1 MAMKSFKEYTKS
13 LKEGF
18 LDDDNK
24 EQLAADNFSTVE
36 EKETP
41 FPEDNLDDDLT
52 TPNEAGDDDDV
63 DLSDELGTSDAE
75 ADKTEKED
83 LADLKL
89 DELGD
94 DDVKDSGDQK
104 QEEKEA
110 EREVAERTADN
121 MAELKDAI
129 ATLTTKL
136 EAISDKID
144 NAGTSEGEG
153 TEGGTDDLA
162 GLENLDLPTE
172 GGEGEGAPAEG
183 GADEGA
189 GVPTEGGETAPAE
202 GSEGAPAEGG
212 EAGGEGGE
220 AGGEEEQNAGSDED
234 FGEDEVDE
242 TKSEAYNFY
251 AKKGSILNSNSGS
264 LIGKAMND
272 KLYEFQEDFMNIA
285 KAKIRQLVEAEKKRL
300 KENHFNF

>member
-1 MAMKSFKEYTKS
+1 MKSFKEYTKS

-36 EKETP
+36 EKEAP
-41 FPEDNLDDDLT
+41 FPENLDDDDLT
-52 TPNEAGDDDDV
+52 TPNETGDDDV

-89 DELGD
+89 DELE

-104 QEEKEA
+104 QEEKKA
-110 EREVAERTADN
+110 EQEVAERTADN

-144 NAGTSEGEG
+144 NADKTETTGGEG
-153 TEGGTDDLA
+153 GEDDLA
-162 GLENLDLPTE
+162 GLENLELPAE
-172 GGEGEGAPAEG
+172 GGEGESTPAEG
-183 GADEGA
+183 EA
-189 GVPTEGGETAPAE
+189 TETA
-202 GSEGAPAEGG
+202 SAEGG
-212 EAGGEGGE
+212 EAASAEGGEGTSTE
-220 AGGEEEQNAGSDED
+220 GGEEEQNAGSDED

-251 AKKGSILNSNSGS
+251 AKKGSLLNSNSGS

-285 KAKIRQLVEAEKKRL
+285 KAKIRQLVEAEKKKL

>member
-52 TPNEAGDDDDV
+52 TPNEAGDDDV

-144 NAGTSEGEG
+144 NAGSGEGEG
-153 TEGGTDDLA
+153 AEGGTDDLA
-162 GLENLDLPTE
+162 GLENLDLPAE

-183 GADEGA
+183 GAGEGA
-189 GVPTEGGETAPAE
+189 
-202 GSEGAPAEGG
+202 GAPAEGG
-212 EAGGEGGE
+212 EAAPADNVEGAPAEGGE

-285 KAKIRQLVEAEKKRL
+285 KAKIRLFVEAEKKRL

>member
-52 TPNEAGDDDDV
+52 TPNEAGDDDV
-63 DLSDELGTSDAE
+63 DLSDELGTADAE

-144 NAGTSEGEG
+144 NAGSDEGEG
-153 TEGGTDDLA
+153 AEGGTDDLA
-162 GLENLDLPTE
+162 GLENLDLPAE

-183 GADEGA
+183 GAGEGA
-189 GVPTEGGETAPAE
+189 
-202 GSEGAPAEGG
+202 GAPAEGG
-212 EAGGEGGE
+212 EAAPADNSEGAPAEGGE

>member
-52 TPNEAGDDDDV
+52 TPNEAGDDDV
-63 DLSDELGTSDAE
+63 DLSDELGTADAE

-94 DDVKDSGDQK
+94 DNVKDSGDQK

-144 NAGTSEGEG
+144 NAGSGEGEG
-153 TEGGTDDLA
+153 AEGGTDDLA
-162 GLENLDLPTE
+162 GLENLDLPAE
-172 GGEGEGAPAEG
+172 GGEGEGTPAEG
-183 GADEGA
+183 GAGEGA
-189 GVPTEGGETAPAE
+189 
-202 GSEGAPAEGG
+202 GAPAEGV
-212 EAGGEGGE
+212 E

>member
-1 MAMKSFKEYTKS
+1 MKSFKEYTKS

-41 FPEDNLDDDLT
+41 FPENNLDDDLT
-52 TPNEAGDDDDV
+52 TPNEAGDDDV

-144 NAGTSEGEG
+144 NAGSGEGEG
-153 TEGGTDDLA
+153 AEGGTDDLA
-162 GLENLDLPTE
+162 GLENLDLPAE
-172 GGEGEGAPAEG
+172 GGEGEGTPAEG
-183 GADEGA
+183 GAGEGA
-189 GVPTEGGETAPAE
+189 SDVGGEGGEAAPAE
-202 GSEGAPAEGG
+202 GSEGAPA
-212 EAGGEGGE
+212 EGGE

-272 KLYEFQEDFMNIA
+272 KLYEFQEVFMNIA

>member
-52 TPNEAGDDDDV
+52 TPNEAGDDDV
-63 DLSDELGTSDAE
+63 DLSDELGTADAE

-144 NAGTSEGEG
+144 NAGTGEGEG
-153 TEGGTDDLA
+153 AEGGTDDLA

-172 GGEGEGAPAEG
+172 GGEAGEGEGAPAEG
-183 GADEGA
+183 GAGEGA
-189 GVPTEGGETAPAE
+189 GV
-202 GSEGAPAEGG
+202 PAEGG
-212 EAGGEGGE
+212 EAAPADNVEGAPAE
-220 AGGEEEQNAGSDED
+220 GGEEEQNAGSDED

>member
-52 TPNEAGDDDDV
+52 TPNEAGDDDV
-63 DLSDELGTSDAE
+63 DLSDELGTADAE

-94 DDVKDSGDQK
+94 DNVKDSGDQK

-144 NAGTSEGEG
+144 NAGSGEGEG
-153 TEGGTDDLA
+153 AEGGTDDLA
-162 GLENLDLPTE
+162 GLENLDLPAE

-183 GADEGA
+183 GAGEGA
-189 GVPTEGGETAPAE
+189 
-202 GSEGAPAEGG
+202 GAPAEGG
-212 EAGGEGGE
+212 EGAPAEGGE

>member
-41 FPEDNLDDDLT
+41 FPEDSLDDDLT
-52 TPNEAGDDDDV
+52 TPNEAGDDDV

-144 NAGTSEGEG
+144 NAGTGEGEG
-153 TEGGTDDLA
+153 AEGGTDDLA
-162 GLENLDLPTE
+162 GLENLDLPAE

-183 GADEGA
+183 GE
-189 GVPTEGGETAPAE
+189 TGGEA
-202 GSEGAPAEGG
+202 APAEGG
-212 EAGGEGGE
+212 EGASTEGEGVTAEGGE

>member
-52 TPNEAGDDDDV
+52 TPNEAGDDDI

-144 NAGTSEGEG
+144 NAGSGEGEG
-153 TEGGTDDLA
+153 AEGGTDDLA
-162 GLENLDLPTE
+162 GLENLDLPAE
-172 GGEGEGAPAEG
+172 GGEGEGTPAEG
-183 GADEGA
+183 GAGEGA
-189 GVPTEGGETAPAE
+189 SDVGGEGGEAAPAE
-202 GSEGAPAEGG
+202 GSEGAPA
-212 EAGGEGGE
+212 EGGE

>member
-52 TPNEAGDDDDV
+52 TPNEAGDDDV

-189 GVPTEGGETAPAE
+189 GVPAEGGETAPAE

-212 EAGGEGGE
+212 EAGGE

>member
-52 TPNEAGDDDDV
+52 TPNEAGDDDV
-63 DLSDELGTSDAE
+63 DLSDELGTADAE

-94 DDVKDSGDQK
+94 DNVKDSGDQK

-144 NAGTSEGEG
+144 NAGSGEGEG
-153 TEGGTDDLA
+153 AEGGTDDLA
-162 GLENLDLPTE
+162 GLENLDLPAE

-183 GADEGA
+183 GAGEGA
-189 GVPTEGGETAPAE
+189 GAPAE
-202 GSEGAPAEGG
+202 GVEAAPAEGG
-212 EAGGEGGE
+212 EGAPAEDDE

>member
-1 MAMKSFKEYTKS
+1 MKSFKEYTKS

-52 TPNEAGDDDDV
+52 TPNEAGDDDV
-63 DLSDELGTSDAE
+63 DLSDELGTADAE

-94 DDVKDSGDQK
+94 DNVKDSGDQK

-144 NAGTSEGEG
+144 NAGSGEGEG
-153 TEGGTDDLA
+153 AEGGTDDLA
-162 GLENLDLPTE
+162 GLENLDLPAE

-183 GADEGA
+183 GAGEGA
-189 GVPTEGGETAPAE
+189 GAPAE
-202 GSEGAPAEGG
+202 GVEAAPAEGG
-212 EAGGEGGE
+212 EGAPAEDDE

>member
-52 TPNEAGDDDDV
+52 TPNEAGDDDV

-144 NAGTSEGEG
+144 NAGAGEGEG
-153 TEGGTDDLA
+153 TEGGEGDLA
-162 GLENLDLPTE
+162 GLENLDLPAE

-183 GADEGA
+183 GEGA
-189 GVPTEGGETAPAE
+189 
-202 GSEGAPAEGG
+202 APAEGG
-212 EAGGEGGE
+212 EAAPAEGGEGAPAEGE
-220 AGGEEEQNAGSDED
+220 QGATEEEQNAGSDED

>member
-41 FPEDNLDDDLT
+41 FPEDSLDDDLT
-52 TPNEAGDDDDV
+52 TPNEAGDDDV

-144 NAGTSEGEG
+144 NAGSGEGEG
-153 TEGGTDDLA
+153 AEGGTDDLA
-162 GLENLDLPTE
+162 GLENLDLPAE

-183 GADEGA
+183 GA
-189 GVPTEGGETAPAE
+189 GESA
-202 GSEGAPAEGG
+202 GAPAEGG
-212 EAGGEGGE
+212 EAAPTEGGEGAPAEGGE

>member
-1 MAMKSFKEYTKS
+1 MKSFKEYTKS

-52 TPNEAGDDDDV
+52 TPNEAGDDDV
-63 DLSDELGTSDAE
+63 DLSDELGTADAE

-144 NAGTSEGEG
+144 NAGSDEGEG
-153 TEGGTDDLA
+153 AEGGTDDLA
-162 GLENLDLPTE
+162 GLENLDLPAE

-183 GADEGA
+183 GAGEGA
-189 GVPTEGGETAPAE
+189 
-202 GSEGAPAEGG
+202 GAPAEGG
-212 EAGGEGGE
+212 EAAPADNGEGAPAEGGE

-264 LIGKAMND
+264 LIGKVMND

>member
-41 FPEDNLDDDLT
+41 FPEDSLDDDLT
-52 TPNEAGDDDDV
+52 TPNEAGDDDV

-144 NAGTSEGEG
+144 NAGTGEGEG
-153 TEGGTDDLA
+153 AEGGTDDLA
-162 GLENLDLPTE
+162 GLENLDLPAE

-183 GADEGA
+183 GE
-189 GVPTEGGETAPAE
+189 TGGEA
-202 GSEGAPAEGG
+202 APAEGG
-212 EAGGEGGE
+212 EGASTEGEGVPAEGGE

>member
-1 MAMKSFKEYTKS
+1 MKSFKEYTKS

-52 TPNEAGDDDDV
+52 TPNEAGDDDV
-63 DLSDELGTSDAE
+63 DLSDELGTADAE

-94 DDVKDSGDQK
+94 DNVKDSGDQK

-144 NAGTSEGEG
+144 NAGSGEGEG
-153 TEGGTDDLA
+153 AEGGTDDLA
-162 GLENLDLPTE
+162 GLENLDLPAE

-183 GADEGA
+183 GAGEGA
-189 GVPTEGGETAPAE
+189 
-202 GSEGAPAEGG
+202 GAPAEGG
-212 EAGGEGGE
+212 EAAPADNVEGAPAE
-220 AGGEEEQNAGSDED
+220 GGEEEQNAGSDED

>member
-52 TPNEAGDDDDV
+52 TPNEAGDDDV

-144 NAGTSEGEG
+144 NAGTGEGEG
-153 TEGGTDDLA
+153 AEGGSDDLA
-162 GLENLDLPTE
+162 GLENLDLPVE

-183 GADEGA
+183 GE
-189 GVPTEGGETAPAE
+189 TGGEA
-202 GSEGAPAEGG
+202 APAEGG
-212 EAGGEGGE
+212 EGASTEGEGVTAEGGE

-251 AKKGSILNSNSGS
+251 AKKGSILNSNSDS

-272 KLYEFQEDFMNIA
+272 KLYEFQEDFMNNA
-285 KAKIRQLVEAEKKRL
+285 KAKIRQLIEAEKKRL

>member
-52 TPNEAGDDDDV
+52 TPNEAGDDDV
-63 DLSDELGTSDAE
+63 DLSDELGTADAE

-144 NAGTSEGEG
+144 NAGTGEGEG
-153 TEGGTDDLA
+153 AEGGSDDLA
-162 GLENLDLPTE
+162 GLENLDLPAE

-183 GADEGA
+183 GAGEGA
-189 GVPTEGGETAPAE
+189 SAPAE
-202 GSEGAPAEGG
+202 GEEAAPAEGGEGAPAEGG
-212 EAGGEGGE
+212 EAS
-220 AGGEEEQNAGSDED
+220 GEEEQNAGSDED

-264 LIGKAMND
+264 LIGKAMNE

>member
-52 TPNEAGDDDDV
+52 TPNEAGDEEV

-144 NAGTSEGEG
+144 NAGTAEGEG
-153 TEGGTDDLA
+153 TEGGEDDLA
-162 GLENLDLPTE
+162 GLENLDLPDE
-172 GGEGEGAPAEG
+172 GGEGAPAEG
-183 GADEGA
+183 GAGEGA
-189 GVPTEGGETAPAE
+189 GDLGGEGGEAAPAE
-202 GSEGAPAEGG
+202 GGEGAPAEGG
-212 EAGGEGGE
+212 ET
-220 AGGEEEQNAGSDED
+220 GGEEEQNAGSDED

-272 KLYEFQEDFMNIA
+272 KLYEFQENFMNIA

>member
-52 TPNEAGDDDDV
+52 TPNEAGDDDV

-144 NAGTSEGEG
+144 NAGSGEGEG
-153 TEGGTDDLA
+153 AEGGTDDLA
-162 GLENLDLPTE
+162 GLENLDLPAE

-183 GADEGA
+183 GAGEGA
-189 GVPTEGGETAPAE
+189 SAPAE
-202 GSEGAPAEGG
+202 GEEAAPAEGGEGAPAEGG
-212 EAGGEGGE
+212 EAS
-220 AGGEEEQNAGSDED
+220 GEEEQNAGSDED

-285 KAKIRQLVEAEKKRL
+285 KAKIRQFVEIEKKRL

>member
-1 MAMKSFKEYTKS
+1 MTMKSFKEYTKS

-52 TPNEAGDDDDV
+52 TPNEAGDDDV

-144 NAGTSEGEG
+144 NAGAGEGEG
-153 TEGGTDDLA
+153 AEGGTDDLS
-162 GLENLDLPTE
+162 GLENLDLPAE

-183 GADEGA
+183 GAGGSAEG
-189 GVPTEGGETAPAE
+189 GSIEGGEP
-202 GSEGAPAEGG
+202 APAEGG
-212 EAGGEGGE
+212 EGASAEGGE

>member
-24 EQLAADNFSTVE
+24 EQLTADNFNTAE
-36 EKETP
+36 KKETP

-52 TPNEAGDDDDV
+52 TPNEVGDDDV

-89 DELGD
+89 DELGDD

-144 NAGTSEGEG
+144 NAGSGEGEG
-153 TEGGTDDLA
+153 EGAEGGDDLS
-162 GLENLDLPTE
+162 GLENLDLPAE
-172 GGEGEGAPAEG
+172 GGEGEGAS
-183 GADEGA
+183 
-189 GVPTEGGETAPAE
+189 TEGGEGGGEAAPTKGGE
-202 GSEGAPAEGG
+202 GTSTEGEAAPAEGG
-212 EAGGEGGE
+212 EGA
-220 AGGEEEQNAGSDED
+220 AEEEQNAGSDED

>member
-41 FPEDNLDDDLT
+41 FPEDSLDDDLT
-52 TPNEAGDDDDV
+52 TPNEAGDDDV

-144 NAGTSEGEG
+144 NAGSGEGEG
-153 TEGGTDDLA
+153 AEGGTDDLS
-162 GLENLDLPTE
+162 GLENLDLPAE

-183 GADEGA
+183 GAGEGA
-189 GVPTEGGETAPAE
+189 GASAEGGEA
-202 GSEGAPAEGG
+202 APAEGG
-212 EAGGEGGE
+212 EGAPAEGGE

>member
-52 TPNEAGDDDDV
+52 TPNEAGDDDV
-63 DLSDELGTSDAE
+63 DLSDELGTADAE

-94 DDVKDSGDQK
+94 DNVKDSGDQK

-144 NAGTSEGEG
+144 NAGSGEGEG
-153 TEGGTDDLA
+153 AEGGTDDLA
-162 GLENLDLPTE
+162 GLENLDLPAE

-183 GADEGA
+183 GAGEGA
-189 GVPTEGGETAPAE
+189 
-202 GSEGAPAEGG
+202 GAPAEGG
-212 EAGGEGGE
+212 EAAPADNVEGAPAE
-220 AGGEEEQNAGSDED
+220 GGEEEQNAGSDED

>member
-1 MAMKSFKEYTKS
+1 MTMKSFKEYTKS

-41 FPEDNLDDDLT
+41 FPEDSLDDDLT
-52 TPNEAGDDDDV
+52 TPNEAGDDDV
-63 DLSDELGTSDAE
+63 DLSDELGTADAE

-144 NAGTSEGEG
+144 NAGTGEGEG
-153 TEGGTDDLA
+153 AEGGTDDLA
-162 GLENLDLPTE
+162 GLENLDLPAE

-183 GADEGA
+183 GAGEGA
-189 GVPTEGGETAPAE
+189 SAPAE
-202 GSEGAPAEGG
+202 GEEGAPAEGG
-212 EAGGEGGE
+212 EGAPAEDGE

>member
-52 TPNEAGDDDDV
+52 TPNEAGDNDV
-63 DLSDELGTSDAE
+63 DLSDELGTADAE

-153 TEGGTDDLA
+153 AEGGSDDLA
-162 GLENLDLPTE
+162 GLENLDLPAE

-183 GADEGA
+183 GAGEGA
-189 GVPTEGGETAPAE
+189 GAPAEGGETAPAK
-202 GSEGAPAEGG
+202 GGEGAPAEGG
-212 EAGGEGGE
+212 ET
-220 AGGEEEQNAGSDED
+220 GGEEEQNAGSDED

>member
-1 MAMKSFKEYTKS
+1 MKSFKEYTKS

-52 TPNEAGDDDDV
+52 TPNEAGDDDV

-144 NAGTSEGEG
+144 NAGAGEGEG
-153 TEGGTDDLA
+153 AKGGTDDLS
-162 GLENLDLPTE
+162 GLENLDLPAE
-172 GGEGEGAPAEG
+172 GGEGEGTSAEG
-183 GADEGA
+183 GAGESAQG
-189 GVPTEGGETAPAE
+189 GSIEGGEP
-202 GSEGAPAEGG
+202 APAEGG
-212 EAGGEGGE
+212 EGAPAEGGE

>member
-1 MAMKSFKEYTKS
+1 MKSFKEYTKS

-52 TPNEAGDDDDV
+52 TPNEAGDDDV

-144 NAGTSEGEG
+144 NAGSGEGEG
-153 TEGGTDDLA
+153 AEGGTDDLA
-162 GLENLDLPTE
+162 GLENLDLPAE

-183 GADEGA
+183 GAGEGA
-189 GVPTEGGETAPAE
+189 GAPAE
-202 GSEGAPAEGG
+202 GGEAAPADNVEGAPAEGG
-212 EAGGEGGE
+212 ESAPAE
-220 AGGEEEQNAGSDED
+220 GGEEEQNAGSDED

-285 KAKIRQLVEAEKKRL
+285 KAKIRQLVEVEKKRL

>member
-52 TPNEAGDDDDV
+52 TPNEAGDDDV
-63 DLSDELGTSDAE
+63 DLSDELGTADAE

-144 NAGTSEGEG
+144 NAGSGEGEG
-153 TEGGTDDLA
+153 AEGGTDDLA
-162 GLENLDLPTE
+162 GLENLDLPAE

-183 GADEGA
+183 GAGEGA
-189 GVPTEGGETAPAE
+189 GAPAE
-202 GSEGAPAEGG
+202 GGEAAPADNVEGAPAEGG
-212 EAGGEGGE
+212 EAD
-220 AGGEEEQNAGSDED
+220 GEEEQNAGSDED

-251 AKKGSILNSNSGS
+251 AKKGSILNSNSDS
-264 LIGKAMND
+264 LIGKALND
-272 KLYEFQEDFMNIA
+272 KLYEFQEDFMNLA
-285 KAKIRQLVEAEKKRL
+285 KAKIRQLVEVEKKRL

>member
-41 FPEDNLDDDLT
+41 FPEDSLDDDLT
-52 TPNEAGDDDDV
+52 TPNEAGDDDV

-144 NAGTSEGEG
+144 NAGTGEGEG
-153 TEGGTDDLA
+153 AEGGTDDLA
-162 GLENLDLPTE
+162 GLENLDLPAE

-183 GADEGA
+183 GAGEGA
-189 GVPTEGGETAPAE
+189 SAPAE
-202 GSEGAPAEGG
+202 GEEAAPAEGG
-212 EAGGEGGE
+212 EGAPAEDGE

>member
-24 EQLAADNFSTVE
+24 EQLTANNFSTVE

-52 TPNEAGDDDDV
+52 TPNEAGDEDI

-121 MAELKDAI
+121 IAELKDAI
-129 ATLTTKL
+129 TTLTTKL
-136 EAISDKID
+136 EAITDKID
-144 NAGTSEGEG
+144 NADTSEGEQ
-153 TEGGTDDLA
+153 TGGDDDLA
-162 GLENLDLPTE
+162 GLENLELPAE
-172 GGEGEGAPAEG
+172 GNDAAPAEG
-183 GADEGA
+183 ADGDET
-189 GVPTEGGETAPAE
+189 GVEDQNATSASTDE
-202 GSEGAPAEGG
+202 GSETDT
-212 EAGGEGGE
+212 
-220 AGGEEEQNAGSDED
+220 EEEQNAGSDED
-234 FGEDEVDE
+234 FSEDEVDE

-264 LIGKAMND
+264 LIGKVMND

-285 KAKIRQLVEAEKKRL
+285 KAKIRQLVEAEKKKL

>member
-52 TPNEAGDDDDV
+52 TPNEAGDDDV

-94 DDVKDSGDQK
+94 DNVKDSGDQK

-144 NAGTSEGEG
+144 NAGAGEGEG
-153 TEGGTDDLA
+153 TEGGADDLA
-162 GLENLDLPTE
+162 GLENLDLPVE

-183 GADEGA
+183 GAGEGA
-189 GVPTEGGETAPAE
+189 SASAEGGEA
-202 GSEGAPAEGG
+202 APAEGG
-212 EAGGEGGE
+212 EGTSTEGGE
-220 AGGEEEQNAGSDED
+220 TGGEEQNAGSDED

>member
-36 EKETP
+36 EKEIP

-52 TPNEAGDDDDV
+52 TPNEAGDDDV
-63 DLSDELGTSDAE
+63 DLSDELGTADAE

-144 NAGTSEGEG
+144 NAGSGEGEVA
-153 TEGGTDDLA
+153 EGGTDDLA
-162 GLENLDLPTE
+162 GLENLDLPAE

-183 GADEGA
+183 GA
-189 GVPTEGGETAPAE
+189 GEDA
-202 GSEGAPAEGG
+202 GAPAEGG
-212 EAGGEGGE
+212 EAAPADNGEGAPAEDGE

>member
-1 MAMKSFKEYTKS
+1 MKSFKEYTKS

-52 TPNEAGDDDDV
+52 TPNEAGDDDV
-63 DLSDELGTSDAE
+63 DLSDELGTADAE

-144 NAGTSEGEG
+144 NAGTGEGEG
-153 TEGGTDDLA
+153 AEGGTDDLA
-162 GLENLDLPTE
+162 GLENLDLPAE

-183 GADEGA
+183 GE
-189 GVPTEGGETAPAE
+189 TGGEA
-202 GSEGAPAEGG
+202 APAEGG
-212 EAGGEGGE
+212 EGASTEGEGVPAEGGE
-220 AGGEEEQNAGSDED
+220 ASGEEEQNAGSDED

>member
-52 TPNEAGDDDDV
+52 TPNEAGDDDV
-63 DLSDELGTSDAE
+63 DLSDELGTADAE

-144 NAGTSEGEG
+144 NAGTGEGEG
-153 TEGGTDDLA
+153 AEGGSDDLA
-162 GLENLDLPTE
+162 GLENLDLPAE
-172 GGEGEGAPAEG
+172 GGEGEA
-183 GADEGA
+183 
-189 GVPTEGGETAPAE
+189 
-202 GSEGAPAEGG
+202 APAEGG
-212 EAGGEGGE
+212 ETGGEAAPAEGGEGASTEGEGVTAEGGE